1 MNEFSKIDIN
11 TDINSHINGSINSD
25 IDGARERIISII
37 ENLDAYFFER
47 YELIE
52 TILISIIA
60 KQHMILIGEPGLA
73 KTAILKAL
81 IKHVNGMKLF
91 DYQMTPHTEIND
103 LLSDNPLNKGNGID
117 KCEIVLIDEFFKGK
131 TSTLNSL
138 LSIMNE
144 RILYNPEPANIPLI
158 SLFATSNEKPDRT
171 VSSNLLPLYD
181 RFLLRK
187 EVLPIAGKDNFKN
200 LLKLGEEYSFN
211 DINLTL
217 EELKKIIIASRKI
230 NIGED
235 IYNLIFSIREELKNR
250 QVIVSDRR
258 WRDTVKIIKAK
269 ALLANR
275 LYVSEHD
282 IRAIESSM
290 WTYYSDIR
298 TVKSIINKHL
308 YNFA

>member
-1 MNEFSKIDIN
+1 MNGFLN
-11 TDINSHINGSINSD
+11 TDINSYDD
-25 IDGARERIISII
+25 IDGAREKIISII
-37 ENLDAYFFER
+37 GNLDAYFFER

-52 TILISIIA
+52 SILISIIA

-81 IKHVNGMKLF
+81 TKHINGMKLF

-144 RILYNPEPANIPLI
+144 RILYNPEPVNIPLI

-187 EVLPIAGKDNFKN
+187 EVLPIAREDNFKK
-200 LLKLGEEYSFN
+200 LLKLSEEYSSGN
-211 DINLTL
+211 INLTL
-217 EELKKIIIASRKI
+217 DELKKIITALRKI
-230 NIGED
+230 NIGEN
-235 IYNLIFSIREELKNR
+235 IYNLIFGIREELKNR
-250 QVIVSDRR
+250 QVIISDRR

-269 ALLANR
+269 AMLEDR
-275 LYVSEHD
+275 LYVSEND

-298 TVKSIINKHL
+298 TVKGIINKHL
-308 YNFA
+308 YNFSIN

>member
-1 MNEFSKIDIN
+1 MNGFLN
-11 TDINSHINGSINSD
+11 TDINSYDD
-25 IDGARERIISII
+25 IDGAREKIISII
-37 ENLDAYFFER
+37 GNLDAYFFER

-52 TILISIIA
+52 SILISIIA

-81 IKHVNGMKLF
+81 TKHINGMKLF

-144 RILYNPEPANIPLI
+144 RILYNPEPVNIPLI

-187 EVLPIAGKDNFKN
+187 EVLPIAREDNFKK
-200 LLKLGEEYSFN
+200 LLKLSEEYSSGN
-211 DINLTL
+211 INLTL
-217 EELKKIIIASRKI
+217 DELKKIITALRKI
-230 NIGED
+230 NIGEN
-235 IYNLIFSIREELKNR
+235 IYNLIFGIREELKNR

-269 ALLANR
+269 AMLEDR
-275 LYVSEHD
+275 LYVSEND

-298 TVKSIINKHL
+298 TVKAIINKHL
-308 YNFA
+308 YNFSIN

>member
-1 MNEFSKIDIN
+1 MEIFTLSRSNSGINEVIKK
-11 TDINSHINGSINSD
+11 
-25 IDGARERIISII
+25 IISII
-37 ENLDAYFFER
+37 KNLDTYFFER

-52 TILISIIA
+52 AILISIIS

-81 IKHVNGMKLF
+81 AKHINGMKLF
-91 DYQMTPHTEIND
+91 DYQMTPYTEIND
-103 LLSDNPLNKGNGID
+103 LLSNNPINKGKGID
-117 KCEIVLIDEFFKGK
+117 KCEIILMDEFFKGK
-131 TSTLNSL
+131 PSTLNSL

-144 RILYNPEPANIPLI
+144 RILYNPEPVNIPLI
-158 SLFATSNEKPDRT
+158 SLFATSNEKPDKS

-187 EVLPIAGKDNFKN
+187 EVLPITDKDNFKN
-200 LLKLGEEYSFN
+200 LLKLNEEYSFN
-211 DINLTL
+211 NINLEL
-217 EELKKIIIASRKI
+217 DDLKKIIMVSKEI
-230 NIGED
+230 NIAED

-269 ALLANR
+269 ALLENR
-275 LYVSEHD
+275 DFVSVND
-282 IRAIESSM
+282 IKSMESSM

-298 TVKSIINKHL
+298 TVRNIINK
-308 YNFA
+308 FT

>member
-1 MNEFSKIDIN
+1 MNEFLN
-11 TDINSHINGSINSD
+11 MD
-25 IDGARERIISII
+25 IDGDIYEDIDGVRKRIISII
-37 ENLDAYFFER
+37 GNLDAYFFER

-52 TILISIIA
+52 AILISIIA

-81 IKHVNGMKLF
+81 IKHVKGLKLF

-103 LLSDNPLNKGNGID
+103 LLSYNPLNKGNGID

-144 RILYNPEPANIPLI
+144 RILYNPEPVNIPLI

-187 EVLPIAGKDNFKN
+187 EVLPIAGEDNFKN
-200 LLKLGEEYSFN
+200 LLKLGEEYSSN
-211 DINLTL
+211 NINLTL
-217 EELKKIIIASRKI
+217 EELNKIIAASRKI
-230 NIGED
+230 NIGEP

-269 ALLANR
+269 ALLENR
-275 LYVSEHD
+275 LYVSEND
-282 IRAIESSM
+282 IRTIESSM

-298 TVKSIINKHL
+298 TVKSIINKYL
-308 YNFA
+308 YNFFR

>member
-1 MNEFSKIDIN
+1 MNGFLNIDIN
-11 TDINSHINGSINSD
+11 SNIN
-25 IDGARERIISII
+25 GAREKIISII
-37 ENLDAYFFER
+37 GNLDVYFFER

-52 TILISIIA
+52 AILISIIA

-81 IKHVNGMKLF
+81 TKHINGMKLF
-91 DYQMTPHTEIND
+91 NYQMTPHTEIND

-187 EVLPIAGKDNFKN
+187 EVLPIAGEDNFKN
-200 LLKLGEEYSFN
+200 LLKLGEEYSSN
-211 DINLTL
+211 NINLTL

-230 NIGED
+230 DIGEH

-269 ALLANR
+269 ALLENR
-275 LYVSEHD
+275 LCVSEND
-282 IRAIESSM
+282 IRAIESSI

-308 YNFA
+308 YNFSVN

>member
-1 MNEFSKIDIN
+1 MNGFL
-11 TDINSHINGSINSD
+11 NSDINSD
-25 IDGARERIISII
+25 ISDINSARERIISII
-37 ENLDAYFFER
+37 GNLDAYFFER

-52 TILISIIA
+52 AILISIIA

-73 KTAILKAL
+73 KTAILKGL
-81 IKHVNGMKLF
+81 IKHIKGMKLF

-187 EVLPIAGKDNFKN
+187 EVLPIAGEDNFKN
-200 LLKLGEEYSFN
+200 LLKLGEEYSPN
-211 DINLTL
+211 NINLTL

-230 NIGED
+230 NIEEH

-269 ALLANR
+269 ALLEDR
-275 LYVSEHD
+275 LYASEND

-308 YNFA
+308 YAFA